1 MPASP
6 SNSLVVMSFHP
17 VTREFFQQIEK
28 RCGPVDVYFDA
39 ATLRKLSIAASVRE
53 LRKIRCDRLV
63 IALEGDSARALVAP
77 LSIAGAFARAESLMV
92 FWPDLRV
99 ETVTRF
105 AALKNVWQLM
115 SDTMQSRRA
124 LARSKRAGVEMK
136 KAEMPRP
143 VPAATGN
150 RILYLDT
157 NISLGAPVGGSIG
170 HSAGVIDGFLQHGF
184 EVDYASLKPIPTQ
197 KQGACWLQL
206 RPETLLAIPPEL
218 NFYSYAETIEAK
230 LTPLHGAKPWSFI
243 YQRFSLHNFV
253 GPHLGR
259 KFNIPVVVEYNGSEA
274 WAAKNW
280 GTKLALHDAAVAAED
295 VALASAD
302 LIVTVSDQLGYELQ
316 RRGIPDSRI
325 VVYPN
330 CVDPDVFDSA
340 RFSLDELVA
349 LRSRH
354 GVARDALVAGFIGTF
369 GQWHGVEFL
378 AECIRDLVRDE
389 PEWIERN
396 KLHFLLVGDGLKMP
410 LVRQLLGP
418 AVARYVTLTGL
429 VAQSEAAKYLACS
442 DLLISPHVPNADG
455 SEFFGSPTKLFE
467 YMAMGKPIIAS
478 ALGQIADVVSGKGAT
493 RLGTMPPGAG
503 DMCGFLFEPGNA
515 PEFKKMLHQVV
526 DDLPAAARTAHAARI
541 ETMNRYTWRRHV
553 DAITDRM
560 MANGLL
566 TRRPKGS
573 DT

>member
-1 MPASP
+1 
-6 SNSLVVMSFHP
+6 
-17 VTREFFQQIEK
+17 
-28 RCGPVDVYFDA
+28 
-39 ATLRKLSIAASVRE
+39 
-53 LRKIRCDRLV
+53 
-63 IALEGDSARALVAP
+63 
-77 LSIAGAFARAESLMV
+77 
-92 FWPDLRV
+92 
-99 ETVTRF
+99 
-105 AALKNVWQLM
+105 
-115 SDTMQSRRA
+115 
-124 LARSKRAGVEMK
+124 MK
-136 KAEMPRP
+136 KASMPRQ
-143 VPAATGN
+143 VRAAIGN
-150 RILYLDT
+150 HVLYLDT

-170 HSAGVIDGFLQHGF
+170 HTAGVIDGFLQHSF
-184 EVDYASLKPIPTQ
+184 EVDYASLKPVPIQ
-197 KQGACWLQL
+197 KPGATWLKL

-218 NFYSYAETIEAK
+218 NFYSYAETIEAR
-230 LTPLHGAKPWSFI
+230 LAPLHRDRPWSFI

-253 GPHLGR
+253 GPYLGR

-280 GTKLALHDAAVAAED
+280 GTKLALHDAAVVAED
-295 VALASAD
+295 VALATAD
-302 LIVTVSDQLGYELQ
+302 LIVTVSDQLGHELQ

-330 CVDPDVFDSA
+330 CVDPDVFDNA
-340 RFSLDELVA
+340 RFAQEELVA
-349 LRSRH
+349 LRTRH
-354 GVARDALVAGFIGTF
+354 GIARDALVAGFIGTF

-410 LVRQLLGP
+410 SVRQLLGP

-467 YMAMGKPIIAS
+467 YMAMGKPIVAS
-478 ALGQIADVVSGKGAT
+478 ALGQIADVIAGRGAT

-503 DMCGFLFEPGNA
+503 ELCGFLFEPGNA
-515 PEFKKMLHQVV
+515 LDFKKMLHQVV
-526 DDLPAAARTAHAARI
+526 DDLPAAARTAHAARQEI
-541 ETMNRYTWRRHV
+541 LDRYTWKRHV

-566 TRRPKGS
+566 SR
-573 DT
+573 

>member
-1 MPASP
+1 MSPAP

-17 VTREFFQQIEK
+17 VTKEFSRQIEK
-28 RCGPVDVYFDA
+28 NCGPVDVYFDA
-39 ATLRKLSIAASVRE
+39 ATLRKLSIPGSVRE
-53 LRKIRCDRLV
+53 LRKIKCDRL
-63 IALEGDSARALVAP
+63 ILALEGDSARALVAP
-77 LSIAGAFARAESLMV
+77 LSIAGAFTQAKALAI
-92 FWPDLRV
+92 FWPDLRI
-99 ETVTRF
+99 ESVTRF
-105 AALKNVWQLM
+105 AALKHIWQLV
-115 SDTMQSRRA
+115 SDTLLSRRA

-136 KAEMPRP
+136 GAQMPRQ

-157 NISLGAPVGGSIG
+157 NISLGTPVGGSIG
-170 HSAGVIDGFLQHGF
+170 HTAGVIEGFLQHDF
-184 EVDYASLKPIPTQ
+184 EVDYASLKSIPTQ
-197 KQGACWLQL
+197 KRGARWLQL

-218 NFYSYAETIEAK
+218 NFYRYAETIEAK
-230 LTPLHGAKPWSFI
+230 LTPLHHAKPWSFI

-259 KFNIPVVVEYNGSEA
+259 KFNVPVVVEYNGSEA

-295 VALASAD
+295 VALATAD

-316 RRGIPDSRI
+316 RRGIPDNRI

-330 CVDPDVFDSA
+330 CVDPEVFDSA
-340 RFSLDELVA
+340 RFPPQELIA
-349 LRSRH
+349 LRDRH
-354 GVARDALVAGFIGTF
+354 GIARDALVAGFIGTF

-378 AECIRDLVRDE
+378 AECIRDMVRDE
-389 PEWIERN
+389 PGWIEQN

-429 VAQSEAAKYLACS
+429 VAQSEAAKYLACA

-467 YMAMGKPIIAS
+467 YMAMEKPIIAS
-478 ALGQIADVVSGKGAT
+478 ALGQIADVVSGRGAT
-493 RLGTMPPGAG
+493 RLGAMPPGAG
-503 DMCGFLFEPGNA
+503 EMCGYLFEPGNA

-526 DDLPAAARTAHAARI
+526 DDLPAAAGTARAARNEI
-541 ETMNRYTWRRHV
+541 MNRYTWKRHV

-566 TRRPKGS
+566 SR
-573 DT
+573 